1 MKLHR
6 YILHTSLALL
16 LPLSAALA
24 EDAGDKSRDSDIAP
38 GTLVLPQQMQGEQSG
53 QAADK
58 QCMKVC
64 IRWGE
69 DCIIDPRV
77 GTRKCRR
84 SCKEFGEQCF

>member
-6 YILHTSLALL
+6 RILFIGFALL
-16 LPLSAALA
+16 LPLSQALA
-24 EDAGDKSRDSDIAP
+24 EDAGDESRDSDIAP
-38 GTLVLPQQMQGEQSG
+38 GTLVIPQQLQGEQSG
-53 QAADK
+53 QQVDK

-64 IRWGE
+64 VRWGE
-69 DCIIDPRV
+69 DCIIDPVV